1 MWPFPYG
8 HDRSNSSYVGNIF
21 QYNID
26 TLLGEEKHKQMSK
39 MKVQHSTQQSGSCLI

>member
-26 TLLGEEKHKQMSK
+26 TLLGEEKQTNEQNESTA
-39 MKVQHSTQQSGSCLI
+39 QHTTIR